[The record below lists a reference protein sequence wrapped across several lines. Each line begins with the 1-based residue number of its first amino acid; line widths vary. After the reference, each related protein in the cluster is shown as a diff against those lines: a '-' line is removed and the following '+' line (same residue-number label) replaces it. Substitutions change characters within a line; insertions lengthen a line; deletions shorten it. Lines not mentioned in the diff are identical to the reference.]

1 MEPLLENRLHRD
13 SSTDREEVRE
23 LTAA

>member
-1 MEPLLENRLHRD
+1 VEPLLEKRLHRD
-13 SSTDREEVRE
+13 QTIEQEEVRE